1 MTENSWANDE
11 SPAIP
16 DLDRQISQRKTPG
29 FPPATDPTAADSSQS
44 GESTSDTAK
53 AEAGEVARQAAEAA
67 HHVSDT
73 VKEEAVNVVAEV
85 KTNARDLLGQAL
97 SDLTEQAATQ
107 QQKVA
112 EGLHSVS
119 KELHAMVSASEHS
132 GMATDLVRQAAER
145 SAAVAGWLE
154 ERDPGSV
161 LAEVKSFA
169 RAKPGTFLLL
179 AAGAGIVAGRLSRSL
194 SAGAPE
200 PTGPAAHPRTQDTVA
215 PLTPAADTAV
225 TAPPAPADPPGWET
239 SSREFPVT
247 YPSHPRGETGTYPAE
262 KSGTDAQ
269 TGPGRPELWR
279 AEPVVVD
286 PLPEA
291 DPLHDDPF
299 EGDRP

>member
-1 MTENSWANDE
+1 MTENSWAHDE
-11 SPAIP
+11 SLAIP
-16 DLDRQISQRKTPG
+16 DLGQQVSQPQALSV
-29 FPPATDPTAADSSQS
+29 PPAADPNTADSSQS
-44 GESTSDTAK
+44 GKLTSDMAK
-53 AEAGEVARQAAEAA
+53 AEAGEVARQAAGAA

-85 KTNARDLLGQAL
+85 KTNARDLLGQTI

-119 KELHAMVSASEHS
+119 TELHAMVSASEHS

-145 SAAVAGWLE
+145 SAAVAVWLE

-179 AAGAGIVAGRLSRSL
+179 AAGAGIVVGRLSRSL

-225 TAPPAPADPPGWET
+225 TAPPAPADPPDWEA
-239 SSREFPVT
+239 SSKEFPVT
-247 YPSHPRGETGTYPAE
+247 YPSPPMGETGTYPVE

-279 AEPVVVD
+279 AEPVVVE
-286 PLPEA
+286 PLPEF

-299 EGDRP
+299 DGGRR